1 MDPVQVNK
9 LKIYPF
15 KSKAELIDNVIDK
28 HKILIAINAENI
40 KFVFNV
46 QANNQ

>member
-1 MDPVQVNK
+1 MKQIQVNK
-9 LKIYPF
+9 IKIYPF
-15 KSKAELIDNVIDK
+15 KSKAELIDK
-28 HKILIAINAENI
+28 HKILIATNAENI